1 VSVRAI
7 VAMTPSRVI
16 GQGGKVPWHYPE
28 DMHWFKRTTMGH
40 AVLMGRKTFE
50 SIGKPLPGRLNLVVS
65 RTASFQGVEMIRDL
79 VGFQLERFDRDVY
92 VIGGA
97 EVYRTLLPIT
107 KELLVTHVLK
117 ECSGDTY
124 FPEYEGA
131 FESAEELLQTP
142 DFVIKRHVR
151 RNPEHVL

>member
-7 VAMTPSRVI
+7 VAMTPARVI
-16 GQGGKVPWHYPE
+16 GQGGKIPWHYPE
-28 DMHWFKRTTMGH
+28 DMRWFKQTTMGH

-65 RTASFQGVEMIRDL
+65 RAASFQGVEMIRDL
-79 VGFQLERFDRDVY
+79 IGFQLDRFDRGVY

-107 KELLVTHVLK
+107 EELLVTHVL
-117 ECSGDTY
+117 EEHAGDTF
-124 FPEYEGA
+124 FPDYEGE
-131 FESAEELLQTP
+131 FEPVEEMLRTADLI
-142 DFVIKRHVR
+142 IKRYVR
-151 RNPEHVL
+151 RPLG

>member
-1 VSVRAI
+1 MSVRAI

-16 GQGGKVPWHYPE
+16 GQGGKMPWHYPE
-28 DMHWFKRTTMGH
+28 DMRWFKQTTMGN

-50 SIGKPLPGRLNLVVS
+50 SIGKPLPGRLNFVVS

-79 VGFQLERFDRDVY
+79 IGFQLDRFDRDVY

-107 KELLVTHVLK
+107 AELIVTHVLK
-117 ECSGDTY
+117 EHLGDTF
-124 FPEYEGA
+124 FPEYEA
-131 FESAEELLQTP
+131 VFESAEKLLQTP
-142 DFVIKRHVR
+142 DFVIKRYVR
-151 RNPEHVL
+151 RPVG

>member
-16 GQGGKVPWHYPE
+16 GQGGKIPWHYPE
-28 DMHWFKRTTMGH
+28 DMRWFKQTTMGN

-50 SIGKPLPGRLNLVVS
+50 SIGKPLPGRLNFVVS

-79 VGFQLERFDRDVY
+79 IGFQLDRFDRDVY

-107 KELLVTHVLK
+107 EELIVTHVLT
-117 ECSGDTY
+117 EHPGDTF
-124 FPEYEGA
+124 FPEYEPV
-131 FESAEELLQTP
+131 FESAEKLLQTP
-142 DFVIKRHVR
+142 DFVIKRYVR
-151 RNPEHVL
+151 RPLG